1 MRHLKRLLFGIILL
15 SSFDSA
21 FADEYDPSQ
30 DIFDQLIN
38 VIAPLLIIFLFDTEE
53 VKKLPEDKKKP
64 EDNRESEARNSEN
77 LDVETAERPK
87 STLKSSSKRASEDN
101 RAEEKE
107 NIGGTPINSRG
118 DLGEKTEERPKS
130 TLKQSPKRV
139 FDDFLYILSSF
150 VLPTIVFYINHEEFA
165 TPIWIPILSVAITGV
180 IIISIVWIYMFPK
193 SPKIPMV
200 LADIFSLTHEICF
213 IFYTRYNPVNN
224 LNLKNGFSYLHVAL
238 LIFGTIILLYVYYKL
253 IKEKAV
259 PNDRFIIICNRLY
272 LLTNPVIQML
282 NMALL
287 SGNGYYLTKLI
298 LAINITFL
306 SRIVDYAREKPD
318 LNNHLDEQ
326 IGYLYGTVISAF
338 GQNVGSW
345 NFTF

>member
-130 TLKQSPKRV
+130 T
-139 FDDFLYILSSF
+139 
-150 VLPTIVFYINHEEFA
+150 
-165 TPIWIPILSVAITGV
+165 
-180 IIISIVWIYMFPK
+180 
-193 SPKIPMV
+193 
-200 LADIFSLTHEICF
+200 
-213 IFYTRYNPVNN
+213 
-224 LNLKNGFSYLHVAL
+224 YLHVAL

>member
-53 VKKLPEDKKKP
+53 VKKPPEDKKKP

-118 DLGEKTEERPKS
+118 DLGEKTEERPKP

-224 LNLKNGFSYLHVAL
+224 LNLKNGFSYLHVAI
-238 LIFGTIILLYVYYKL
+238 LIFGTINLLYACYYLYKVGV
-253 IKEKAV
+253 I
-259 PNDRFIIICNRLY
+259 PNDRFIVFGNRIF

-318 LNNHLDEQ
+318 LNECLGEQ
-326 IGYLYGTVISAF
+326 IGYLYSIVISAF
-338 GQNVGSW
+338 GQNVRSW
-345 NFTF
+345 NYTS

>member
-53 VKKLPEDKKKP
+53 VKKPPEDKKKP
-64 EDNRESEARNSEN
+64 VDNRESEARNSEN

-180 IIISIVWIYMFPK
+180 IIISITISLNESSNPNVKYGTTFWQWLLFDEINISNKYNFP
-193 SPKIPMV
+193 
-200 LADIFSLTHEICF
+200 
-213 IFYTRYNPVNN
+213 
-224 LNLKNGFSYLHVAL
+224 LKN
-238 LIFGTIILLYVYYKL
+238 
-253 IKEKAV
+253 
-259 PNDRFIIICNRLY
+259 CRLC
-272 LLTNPVIQML
+272 
-282 NMALL
+282 
-287 SGNGYYLTKLI
+287 
-298 LAINITFL
+298 
-306 SRIVDYAREKPD
+306 
-318 LNNHLDEQ
+318 
-326 IGYLYGTVISAF
+326 
-338 GQNVGSW
+338 
-345 NFTF
+345 